1 MEISLTN
8 IYKFGILCMTIIAL
22 ANIWGLT
29 LKTMDNAPMWVLIVS
44 FGGVMLNVMFGVL
57 FWYLA
62 YKMPQQQE
70 IPEDLKD
77 TSNLKEIFKNG

>member
-1 MEISLTN
+1 MAVTT
-8 IYKFGILCMTIIAL
+8 G
-22 ANIWGLT
+22 ANIWGLV
-29 LKTMDNAPMWVLIVS
+29 LKILANNPAWIIIVS
-44 FGGVMLNVMFGVL
+44 LGGIALNVMFGTL

-62 YKMPQQQE
+62 YKMPQPQQ